1 MTRTAFLAAL
11 EQLLAPLPES
21 ERKDALSY
29 YEDYLDAAGP
39 ENEARAIA
47 ELGSPEEV
55 ARKILDEQSPQGV
68 SAAPASPAR
77 KPHSRWRMVL
87 GGGLAVLAI
96 CIFLFQYSKAAPV
109 PPVDATPSPASS
121 TSDASSAVVQNE
133 GTSSAAS
140 ADLSGILPLT
150 VPADDLGNSTLQI
163 PLEKL
168 RTELELELDYGSV
181 VFVTDPTLTSDVYA
195 TFQFDNFPHTPLQR
209 TSDEYGHTTLD
220 FEMPDNWQVSPDAPE
235 ALLTVTLPADALTRL
250 TLDLEVGDV
259 HLDDLQLQSLK
270 VELDNGSLY
279 ADDLTVTRDL
289 EADISIGGCLI
300 RQLSG
305 TKQANISAYR
315 SIHLCLDGDP
325 ADYTI
330 DARTDNVVR
339 IGSKK
344 YDKRYTSTGPKGDLD
359 LSATG
364 LIDLTPQHSPA

>member
-11 EQLLAPLPES
+11 EQLLAPLPEA

-39 ENEARAIA
+39 EKEAQTIA
-47 ELGSPEEV
+47 ELGTPEEV
-55 ARKILDEQSPQGV
+55 AHKILEEQAPADS
-68 SAAPASPAR
+68 SAAPASPAH
-77 KPHSRWRMVL
+77 KPRSTWRMML

>member
-1 MTRTAFLAAL
+1 MTRTAFFAAL
-11 EQLLAPLPES
+11 EQLLAPLPEA

-39 ENEARAIA
+39 EKEAQTIA
-47 ELGSPEEV
+47 ELGTPEEV
-55 ARKILDEQSPQGV
+55 AHKILEEQAPADS
-68 SAAPASPAR
+68 SAAPASPAH
-77 KPHSRWRMVL
+77 KPRSTWRMVL

-300 RQLSG
+300 RQLSV

>member
-11 EQLLAPLPES
+11 EQLLAPLPEA

-39 ENEARAIA
+39 EKEAQAIA
-47 ELGSPEEV
+47 ELGTPEEV
-55 ARKILDEQSPQGV
+55 AHKILEEQAPVDS
-68 SAAPASPAR
+68 SAAPASPAN
-77 KPHSRWRMVL
+77 KPRSTWRMML

-109 PPVDATPSPASS
+109 QPVDATPSPASS

-235 ALLTVTLPADALTRL
+235 ALFTVTLPADALTRL

-259 HLDDLQLQSLK
+259 HLDDLQLQNLK

>member
-11 EQLLAPLPES
+11 EQLLAPLPET

-47 ELGSPEEV
+47 ELGTPEEV
-55 ARKILDEQSPQGV
+55 AHKILEEQAPADS
-68 SAAPASPAR
+68 SAAPASPAN
-77 KPHSRWRMVL
+77 KPRSTWRMVL

-315 SIHLCLDGDP
+315 SIQLCLDGDP

>member
-11 EQLLAPLPES
+11 ERLLAPLPEA

-39 ENEARAIA
+39 EKEAQTIA
-47 ELGSPEEV
+47 ELGTPEEV
-55 ARKILDEQSPQGV
+55 AHKILEEQAPADS
-68 SAAPASPAR
+68 SAAPASPAH
-77 KPHSRWRMVL
+77 KPRSTWRMVL

>member
-11 EQLLAPLPES
+11 EQLLAPLPET

-39 ENEARAIA
+39 EKEAQAIA
-47 ELGSPEEV
+47 ELGTPEEV
-55 ARKILDEQSPQGV
+55 AHKILEEQAPADP
-68 SAAPASPAR
+68 SAAPASPAN
-77 KPHSRWRMVL
+77 KPRSTWRMVL
-87 GGGLAVLAI
+87 GGGLAVLVLV
-96 CIFLFQYSKAAPV
+96 CFFFQHSKATPV
-109 PPVDATPSPASS
+109 QPVEPASPAADSS
-121 TSDASSAVVQNE
+121 SVPEESNGTHLAVP
-133 GTSSAAS
+133 
-140 ADLSGILPLT
+140 ADTVPLPI
-150 VPADDLGNSTLQI
+150 PADDLGESTLQI

-315 SIHLCLDGDP
+315 SIQLCLDGDP

>member
-11 EQLLAPLPES
+11 EQLLAPLPEA

-39 ENEARAIA
+39 EKEAQTIA
-47 ELGSPEEV
+47 ELGTPEEV
-55 ARKILDEQSPQGV
+55 AHKILEEQAPADP
-68 SAAPASPAR
+68 SAAPASPAH
-77 KPHSRWRMVL
+77 KPRSTWRMVL

-109 PPVDATPSPASS
+109 QPVDATPSPASS

>member
-11 EQLLAPLPES
+11 EQLLAPLPEA

-39 ENEARAIA
+39 EKEAQAIA
-47 ELGSPEEV
+47 ELGTPEEV
-55 ARKILDEQSPQGV
+55 AHKILEEQAPADP
-68 SAAPASPAR
+68 SAAPASPVH
-77 KPHSRWRMVL
+77 KPRSTWRMVL

>member
-11 EQLLAPLPES
+11 EQLLAPLPEA

-39 ENEARAIA
+39 EKEAQTIA
-47 ELGSPEEV
+47 ELGTPEEV
-55 ARKILDEQSPQGV
+55 AHKILEEQAPADS
-68 SAAPASPAR
+68 SAAPASPAH
-77 KPHSRWRMVL
+77 KPRSTWRMVL

-133 GTSSAAS
+133 GPSSAAS

>member
-1 MTRTAFLAAL
+1 M
-11 EQLLAPLPES
+11 
-21 ERKDALSY
+21 
-29 YEDYLDAAGP
+29 
-39 ENEARAIA
+39 
-47 ELGSPEEV
+47 
-55 ARKILDEQSPQGV
+55 
-68 SAAPASPAR
+68 
-77 KPHSRWRMVL
+77 
-87 GGGLAVLAI
+87 
-96 CIFLFQYSKAAPV
+96 
-109 PPVDATPSPASS
+109 
-121 TSDASSAVVQNE
+121 
-133 GTSSAAS
+133 
-140 ADLSGILPLT
+140 
-150 VPADDLGNSTLQI
+150 
-163 PLEKL
+163 
-168 RTELELELDYGSV
+168 ELDYGSV

-209 TSDEYGHTTLD
+209 TSDEYGHTTLG
-220 FEMPDNWQVSPDAPE
+220 FEISDNLQETAKTPE

-359 LSATG
+359 LSAPG

>member
-11 EQLLAPLPES
+11 EQLLAPLPEA

-55 ARKILDEQSPQGV
+55 ARKILDEQTPAGS

>member
-11 EQLLAPLPES
+11 EQLLAPLPEA

-39 ENEARAIA
+39 EKEAQTIA
-47 ELGSPEEV
+47 ELGTPEEV
-55 ARKILDEQSPQGV
+55 AHKILEEQAPADS
-68 SAAPASPAR
+68 SAAPASPAH
-77 KPHSRWRMVL
+77 KPRSTWRMVL

-140 ADLSGILPLT
+140 ADLSGTLPPT
-150 VPADDLGNSTLQI
+150 IPADDLGSSTLQI

-181 VFVTDPTLTSDVYA
+181 VFVTDPTLTSDIYA

>member
-11 EQLLAPLPES
+11 EQLLAPLPEA

-39 ENEARAIA
+39 EKEAQAIA
-47 ELGSPEEV
+47 ELGTPEEV
-55 ARKILDEQSPQGV
+55 AHKILEEQAPV
-68 SAAPASPAR
+68 DFSAAPASPAH
-77 KPHSRWRMVL
+77 KPRSTWRMVL

>member
-11 EQLLAPLPES
+11 EQLLAPLPEA
-21 ERKDALSY
+21 ERKDALNY

-39 ENEARAIA
+39 EKEAQTIA
-47 ELGSPEEV
+47 ELGTPEEV
-55 ARKILDEQSPQGV
+55 AHKILEEQAPADS
-68 SAAPASPAR
+68 SAAPASPAH
-77 KPHSRWRMVL
+77 KPRSTWRMVL

-140 ADLSGILPLT
+140 ADLSGTLPPT
-150 VPADDLGNSTLQI
+150 IPADDLGSSTLQI

-181 VFVTDPTLTSDVYA
+181 VFVTDPTLTSDIYA

>member
-11 EQLLAPLPES
+11 EQLLAPLPEA

-39 ENEARAIA
+39 EKEAQTIA
-47 ELGSPEEV
+47 ELGTPEEV
-55 ARKILDEQSPQGV
+55 AHKILEEQAPADS
-68 SAAPASPAR
+68 SAAPASPAH
-77 KPHSRWRMVL
+77 KPRSTWRMVL

-305 TKQANISAYR
+305 TKQANISAYH

>member
-11 EQLLAPLPES
+11 EQLLAPLPEA

-55 ARKILDEQSPQGV
+55 ARKILDEQSPQGA
-68 SAAPASPAR
+68 SAAPASPAPR
-77 KPHSRWRMVL
+77 SRWRMVL
-87 GGGLAVLAI
+87 GGGLAVLVLA
-96 CIFLFQYSKAAPV
+96 CFFFQHSKATPV
-109 PPVDATPSPASS
+109 QPVEPASPAADSS
-121 TSDASSAVVQNE
+121 SVPEESNSTH
-133 GTSSAAS
+133 
-140 ADLSGILPLT
+140 LT
-150 VPADDLGNSTLQI
+150 VPADTVPLTIPADDLGESTLQI

-315 SIHLCLDGDP
+315 SICVWTETLPTTPLMP
-325 ADYTI
+325 
-330 DARTDNVVR
+330 
-339 IGSKK
+339 
-344 YDKRYTSTGPKGDLD
+344 GPTM
-359 LSATG
+359 LSASAAKNTTNAIPLPVPRG
-364 LIDLTPQHSPA
+364 IWTCLPRASLI

>member
-11 EQLLAPLPES
+11 EQLLAPLPEA

-29 YEDYLDAAGP
+29 YEEYLDAAGP
-39 ENEARAIA
+39 EKEAQTIA
-47 ELGSPEEV
+47 ELGTPEEV
-55 ARKILDEQSPQGV
+55 AHKILEEQAPV
-68 SAAPASPAR
+68 DFSAAPASPAH
-77 KPHSRWRMVL
+77 KPRSTWRMVL

>member
-11 EQLLAPLPES
+11 EQLLAPLPEA

-39 ENEARAIA
+39 EKEAQTIA
-47 ELGSPEEV
+47 ELGTPAEV
-55 ARKILDEQSPQGV
+55 AHKILEEQAPADS
-68 SAAPASPAR
+68 SAAPASPAH
-77 KPHSRWRMVL
+77 KPRSTWRMVL

>member
-11 EQLLAPLPES
+11 EQLLAPLPEA

-39 ENEARAIA
+39 EKEAQTIA
-47 ELGSPEEV
+47 ELGTPEEV
-55 ARKILDEQSPQGV
+55 AHKILEEQAPADS
-68 SAAPASPAR
+68 SAAPASPAH
-77 KPHSRWRMVL
+77 KPRSTWRMVL

-330 DARTDNVVR
+330 GARTDNVVR

>member
-11 EQLLAPLPES
+11 EQLLAPLPEA

-39 ENEARAIA
+39 EKEAQTIA
-47 ELGSPEEV
+47 ELGTPEEV
-55 ARKILDEQSPQGV
+55 AHKILEEQAPADS
-68 SAAPASPAR
+68 SAAPASPAH
-77 KPHSRWRMVL
+77 KPRSTWRMVL

-344 YDKRYTSTGPKGDLD
+344 YDKSYTSTGPKGDLD

>member
-11 EQLLAPLPES
+11 EQLLAPLPEA

-39 ENEARAIA
+39 EKEAQAIA
-47 ELGSPEEV
+47 ELGTPEEV
-55 ARKILDEQSPQGV
+55 AHKILEEQAPADS
-68 SAAPASPAR
+68 SAAPASPAH
-77 KPHSRWRMVL
+77 KPRSTWRMVL
-87 GGGLAVLAI
+87 GGGLAVLVLA
-96 CIFLFQYSKAAPV
+96 CFFFQHSKATPV
-109 PPVDATPSPASS
+109 QPVDATPSPASS

-259 HLDDLQLQSLK
+259 HLDDLQLQNLK

>member
-11 EQLLAPLPES
+11 EQLLAPLPEA

-39 ENEARAIA
+39 EKEAQAIA
-47 ELGSPEEV
+47 ELGTPEEV
-55 ARKILDEQSPQGV
+55 AHKILEEQAPADS
-68 SAAPASPAR
+68 SAAPASPVH
-77 KPHSRWRMVL
+77 KPRSTWRMVL

>member
-11 EQLLAPLPES
+11 EQLLAPLPEA

-39 ENEARAIA
+39 EKEAQAIA
-47 ELGSPEEV
+47 ELGTPEEV
-55 ARKILDEQSPQGV
+55 AHKILEEQAPADS
-68 SAAPASPAR
+68 SAAPASPAH
-77 KPHSRWRMVL
+77 KPRSTWRMVL

-109 PPVDATPSPASS
+109 PPVDATPTPASS

>member
-11 EQLLAPLPES
+11 EQLLAPLPEA

-47 ELGSPEEV
+47 ELGTPEEV
-55 ARKILDEQSPQGV
+55 AHKILEEQAPADS
-68 SAAPASPAR
+68 SAAPASPAH
-77 KPHSRWRMVL
+77 KPRSTWRMVL

>member
-11 EQLLAPLPES
+11 EQLLAPLPEA

-47 ELGSPEEV
+47 ELGTPEEV
-55 ARKILDEQSPQGV
+55 AHKILEEQAPADP
-68 SAAPASPAR
+68 SAAPASPAH
-77 KPHSRWRMVL
+77 KPRSTWRMVL

>member
-11 EQLLAPLPES
+11 EQLLAPLPEA

-39 ENEARAIA
+39 EKEAQAIA
-47 ELGSPEEV
+47 ELGTPEEV
-55 ARKILDEQSPQGV
+55 AHKILEEQAPEDP

-77 KPHSRWRMVL
+77 KAHSRWRMVL
-87 GGGLAVLAI
+87 GGGLAVLVLV
-96 CIFLFQYSKAAPV
+96 CFFFQHSKATPV
-109 PPVDATPSPASS
+109 QPVEPASPAADSS
-121 TSDASSAVVQNE
+121 SVPEESNGTHLAVP
-133 GTSSAAS
+133 
-140 ADLSGILPLT
+140 ADTVPLPI
-150 VPADDLGNSTLQI
+150 PADDLGESTLQI

-168 RTELELELDYGSV
+168 RTELELALDYGSV
-181 VFVTDPTLTSDVYA
+181 VFV
-195 TFQFDNFPHTPLQR
+195 

-279 ADDLTVTRDL
+279 AADLPVTRDL

>member
-1 MTRTAFLAAL
+1 MTRNAFLAAL

-55 ARKILDEQSPQGV
+55 ARKILDEQSPQGA
-68 SAAPASPAR
+68 SAAPASPAH
-77 KPHSRWRMVL
+77 KPRSTWRMVL

>member
-1 MTRTAFLAAL
+1 MQSWALPGEVAHKILEEQARRLLCRPHPAPQGAFPLAHGAGRWAGGAGYLHLFLPVFQRLPRCSQWNLRHRQTAAL
-11 EQLLAPLPES
+11 VPEESSSTHLAVPADTVPLP
-21 ERKDALSY
+21 
-29 YEDYLDAAGP
+29 
-39 ENEARAIA
+39 I
-47 ELGSPEEV
+47 
-55 ARKILDEQSPQGV
+55 
-68 SAAPASPAR
+68 
-77 KPHSRWRMVL
+77 
-87 GGGLAVLAI
+87 
-96 CIFLFQYSKAAPV
+96 
-109 PPVDATPSPASS
+109 
-121 TSDASSAVVQNE
+121 
-133 GTSSAAS
+133 
-140 ADLSGILPLT
+140 
-150 VPADDLGNSTLQI
+150 PADDLGESTLQI

-220 FEMPDNWQVSPDAPE
+220 FEMPDNWQVSPDAPV

-364 LIDLTPQHSPA
+364 PADLTSALPCLTAKTPFSHGLEPAEEGVTVLMKI